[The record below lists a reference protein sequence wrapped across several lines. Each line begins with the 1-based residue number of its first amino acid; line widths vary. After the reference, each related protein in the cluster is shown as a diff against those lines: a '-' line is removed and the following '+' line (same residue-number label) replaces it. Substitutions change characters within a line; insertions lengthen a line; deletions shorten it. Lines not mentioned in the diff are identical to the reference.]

1 MARPCPACGRPNA
14 DTAVKCLYCVAP
26 LPPAEARAPAAVEAP
41 SERHLLILLPSG
53 ARDETAISALSRIA
67 GVSTYDAR
75 LSLSAA
81 RPRLFRRVDQES
93 EARRLSQE
101 LTIVG
106 IAHYVVSEASV
117 LSLPITRA
125 SAFDFGESR
134 VDITSEGSVAPAA
147 YGNLFL
153 LVRGEITRERH
164 DERKVGSAKGA
175 SRRLTPGMRLHLYT
189 RDATAALE
197 VDPDLFD
204 FRFLEEDR
212 TASSI
217 LNLEKLIARLLQSA
231 PSVLLD
237 RGFDQEPLVLSR
249 AGAEDVTDALAV
261 TDRGPS
267 GVPYDD
273 EASFRF
279 YSRWRFR
286 VARHLDRRESG

>member
-1 MARPCPACGRPNA
+1 MARACPACGRPNA
-14 DTAVKCLYCVAP
+14 DAAVKCLYCVAP
-26 LPPAEARAPAAVEAP
+26 LPPAEARATVAVEAS
-41 SERHLLILLPSG
+41 SEKHLLILLPSG
-53 ARDETAISALSRIA
+53 ARDETAIAALSRIA
-67 GVSTYDAR
+67 AVSAYDAR
-75 LSLSAA
+75 LSLSAV
-81 RPRLFRRVDQES
+81 RPRLFRRVDH
-93 EARRLSQE
+93 EAEAWRLSEE
-101 LTIVG
+101 LSRAG

-117 LSLPITRA
+117 MSLPIARA
-125 SAFDFGESR
+125 AAFDFGER
-134 VDITSEGSVAPAA
+134 QIEVTADGTTAA
-147 YGNLFL
+147 TPYGNLFL

-175 SRRLTPGMRLHLYT
+175 SRRLTPGLRLHLYA
-189 RDATAALE
+189 RDATAAVE

-217 LNLEKLIARLLQSA
+217 LNLEKLIARLVQRA
-231 PSVLLD
+231 PSVILD

-249 AGAEDVTDALAV
+249 AGVEDVTDALAV

-279 YSRWRFR
+279 YSRWRYR
-286 VARHLDRRESG
+286 VARHLHLRESG